1 MSETL
6 FGTSARVFRPG
17 RSGRAA
23 LIGAACLFA
32 AAACTDTA
40 VPYFNSPTSN
50 ANTAG
55 GLQNAIT
62 GLFSGTR
69 IDVEWY
75 VYFAGSYARDI
86 FWYLGASGNVVYD
99 VAGLKSFAD
108 ITNSIA
114 SAEDW
119 DNEYAQIKAANVI
132 INSQLPQITTLS
144 NAQKEA
150 VWGVVQTVKAINFLQ
165 VAETRDTLGVPLY
178 SMDGNPTDPPYC
190 NQDVWKYIVALLDSA
205 NDSLNV
211 AGSVSL
217 PVQVPAGFASVGVT
231 AGPATTPGAFA
242 AFNRALAGKA
252 NLELAYAIARSNAGT
267 HPTPSSPGSPNVAA
281 LTIAAAELDSSAL
294 YDPAAITPPAAGP
307 FNLDA
312 HGVYHTFSGQ
322 SGDLANPFVGSYYL
336 YDALWD
342 LQYDVDTLNDLR
354 WLNKFTPDIQP
365 VQTSYAGTSD
375 GMNFLPYKTVNGPIP
390 IVRAEELAL
399 VMAQIQLGLG
409 NYANAITLINQVHE
423 QAGGYSTPLSIAPTY
438 TAVRDSLL
446 KEQRISTVYEGSGD
460 RMIALRMYGMEAVSD
475 TTWQATSGPD
485 AGEAKANGGVDYHQT
500 ISPVP
505 FQEITARGGSWNTV
519 CP

>member
-6 FGTSARVFRPG
+6 FRTSARVFRSG

-40 VPYFNSPTSN
+40 VPYFDSPTALPNS
-50 ANTAG
+50 AG
-55 GLQNAIT
+55 GIQNAVT

-75 VYFAGSYARDI
+75 VYYAGSYGRDI
-86 FWYLGASGNVVYD
+86 FWYLGASPNVLYD
-99 VAGLKSFAD
+99 VAGLKQFSTL
-108 ITNSIA
+108 TNTIA
-114 SAEDW
+114 SAEAW
-119 DNEYAQIKAANVI
+119 DNEYAQIKAANNILVT
-132 INSQLPQITTLS
+132 LPKITTYTK
-144 NAQKEA
+144 AQAEA
-150 VWGVVQTVKAINFLQ
+150 IWGVVQTVKAIDFLM
-165 VAETRDTLGVPLY
+165 VAETRDTLGIPLY

-190 NQDVWKYIVALLDSA
+190 NKDVWTYIVALLDSA

-217 PVQVPAGFASVGVT
+217 PVQVPPGFASVGVT
-231 AGPATTPGAFA
+231 AGPGTVPGSFA

-252 NLELAYAIARSNAGT
+252 NLELAYAIARNTPGT
-267 HPTPSSPGSPNVAA
+267 HPTPSSPGTPDPTA
-281 LTIAAAELDSSAL
+281 LATAAAELDSSAL
-294 YDPAAITPPAAGP
+294 YNPAAIAPPNAGA

-322 SGDLANPFVGSYYL
+322 SGDQPNPFVGSYYL
-336 YDALWD
+336 YDALYD

-354 WLNKFTPDIQP
+354 WLNKFVPDPQP
-365 VQTSYAGTSD
+365 VELSEYAGTSD
-375 GMNFLPYKTVNGPIP
+375 GMNFLPYKTVSGPIP

-409 NYANAITLINQVHE
+409 NYANAITLINQVHM
-423 QAGGYSTPLSIAPTY
+423 QAGGFATPLSIAPTY
-438 TAVRDSLL
+438 TAVRDTLM
-446 KEQRISTVYEGSGD
+446 KEQRISTVFESSGD
-460 RMIALRMYGMEAVSD
+460 RMVALRMYGLEAVAD

-485 AGEAKANGGVDYHQT
+485 AVDATALGGVDYHQT

-505 FQEITARGGSWNTV
+505 FEEITARGGVWNPT

>member
-6 FGTSARVFRPG
+6 IGTSARVFRSG
-17 RSGRAA
+17 RGARAA
-23 LIGAACLFA
+23 LMGAACLFA

-40 VPYFNSPTSN
+40 VPYFDAPTSLP
-50 ANTAG
+50 NTAG
-55 GLQNAIT
+55 GIQNAVT

-75 VYFAGSYARDI
+75 VYFAGSYGRDI
-86 FWYLGASGNVVYD
+86 MWFLGASPNVVYD
-99 VAGLKSFAD
+99 VAGLKPFSVL
-108 ITNSIA
+108 TNTIA
-114 SAEDW
+114 SAEAW
-119 DNEYAQIKAANVI
+119 DNEYAQIKAANDI
-132 INSQLPQITTLS
+132 LATLPQVTTYTKP
-144 NAQKEA
+144 QVEA
-150 VWGVVQTVKAINFLQ
+150 IWGIVQTVKAINFLI

-205 NDSLNV
+205 NDSLDV

-217 PVQVPAGFASVGVT
+217 PVQVPPGFASVGLT
-231 AGPATTPGAFA
+231 AGPGTVPGAFA
-242 AFNRALAGKA
+242 AFNRALAGKS
-252 NLELAYAIARSNAGT
+252 NLELAYAIARSSPGT
-267 HPTPSSPGSPNVAA
+267 HPTPASPGSPNVSA
-281 LTIAAAELDSSAL
+281 LTTGALELDSSAL
-294 YDPAAITPPAAGP
+294 YDPAAITPPNAGP
-307 FNLDA
+307 FSLDA

-322 SGDLANPFVGSYYL
+322 SGDIANPFVGSYYL

-354 WLNKFTPDIQP
+354 WINKFVPDPLP
-365 VQTSYAGTSD
+365 VQLSEYAGASD
-375 GMNFLPYKTVNGPIP
+375 GKNFLPYKTVVGPIP

-409 NYANAITLINQVHE
+409 NYANAISLINQVHM
-423 QAGGYSTPLSIAPTY
+423 QAGGFATPLSIASTY

-446 KEQRISTVYEGSGD
+446 KEQRISTVFESSGD

-485 AGEAKANGGVDYHQT
+485 AVDAKALGDVDYHQT

-505 FQEITARGGSWNTV
+505 FQEITARGGTWSPT